1 MDISPGLLTR
11 LRAFEAVGRHLSFNR
26 AARELDVTPTAL
38 SHHVRRLEHELGVEL
53 FTRLHRR
60 IELTAAGEL
69 ALEDCTRGVQLLS
82 RAAERAAGVGRATTL
97 NISVAPYFSAK
108 WLIPRL
114 GTFWTAHPTTQVQ
127 LHHAYQPADFL
138 RDNTDVGISWGSGKW
153 PRTDAVQI
161 VRGHLTAICS
171 RELRQRMPG
180 KLAARDLAR
189 WPLFYEF
196 SADHW
201 TQWFDALGAGPPP
214 AAATVKVDDSH
225 ALLNLVLD
233 SQGVGLFFA
242 DLIRDDLRLGH
253 LNQPV
258 DLEIDPGSAYY
269 LTQPTGRVMSPQL
282 RTFWDW
288 IVDEAELDRLP
299 PPETAMPPTRP
310 RARARAR

>member
-1 MDISPGLLTR
+1 VELSPGLLTR

-26 AARELDVTPTAL
+26 AAAELDVTPTAL
-38 SHHVRRLEHELGVEL
+38 SHHVRRLEHEVGVEL

-60 IELTAAGEL
+60 IQLTAAGEA
-69 ALEDCTRGVQLLS
+69 ALEDCSRGLELLA
-82 RAAERAAGVGRATTL
+82 RAAERAAGSGRATTL

-114 GTFWTAHPTTQVQ
+114 ATFWAAYPATQVQ

-138 RDNTDVGISWGSGKW
+138 RDDADVGISWGTGSW
-153 PRTDAVQI
+153 PHTNAVQI

-171 RELRQRMPG
+171 RELRQRMPDNPVAG
-180 KLAARDLAR
+180 DLVR

-196 SADHW
+196 SADHC
-201 TQWFDALGAGPPP
+201 TRWFEALGAAPPP
-214 AAATVKVDDSH
+214 STNMVKVDDSY

-233 SQGVGLFFA
+233 SQGVGLFFS

-253 LNQPV
+253 LHRPIAV
-258 DLEIDPGSAYY
+258 EIDSGSAYY
-269 LTQPTGRVMSPQL
+269 LTQATDRVMTPQL

-288 IVDEAELDRLP
+288 ILDEADLDRP
-299 PPETAMPPTRP
+299 SA
-310 RARARAR
+310 